1 MRGTGRKR
9 EETKTLSSSPL
20 PSLRSPIPLVR
31 VITLVFFSPQETNE
45 LTEDPLEILL
55 GYFILEGGGGEGHRL
70 AFFLRGDLEIER
82 LFEPGYAFF
91 VEEIDESNFSRIL
104 LRSIIR
110 SEKKEKK
117 KYFHFCSL

>member
-9 EETKTLSSSPL
+9 EETKTLLPSPL

-55 GYFILEGGGGEGHRL
+55 GYFILEGGGGVTDSRFSFEGT
-70 AFFLRGDLEIER
+70 
-82 LFEPGYAFF
+82 
-91 VEEIDESNFSRIL
+91 S
-104 LRSIIR
+104 
-110 SEKKEKK
+110 K
-117 KYFHFCSL
+117 

>member
-9 EETKTLSSSPL
+9 EETKTLLPSPL

-55 GYFILEGGGGEGHRL
+55 GYFHIGGGGGGHRL

-82 LFEPGYAFF
+82 LFEPGYALF
-91 VEEIDESNFSRIL
+91 VGGDR
-104 LRSIIR
+104 
-110 SEKKEKK
+110 
-117 KYFHFCSL
+117 

>member
-55 GYFILEGGGGEGHRL
+55 GYFILEGGGEGHRL

>member
-55 GYFILEGGGGEGHRL
+55 GYFILEGGGEGHRL

-82 LFEPGYAFF
+82 LFEPGYALF
-91 VEEIDESNFSRIL
+91 VGGDR
-104 LRSIIR
+104 
-110 SEKKEKK
+110 
-117 KYFHFCSL
+117 

>member
-9 EETKTLSSSPL
+9 EETKTLLSSPL

-31 VITLVFFSPQETNE
+31 VITLVFFSLPPQETNE

-55 GYFILEGGGGEGHRL
+55 GYFHIGGAGGHRL

-82 LFEPGYAFF
+82 LFEPGYALF
-91 VEEIDESNFSRIL
+91 VGGDR
-104 LRSIIR
+104 
-110 SEKKEKK
+110 
-117 KYFHFCSL
+117 